1 MPSKAD
7 MDRERVAADMLAEL
21 QDEMRKMPVSDY
33 LVYLM
38 QSVSAMGFRRLGLSP
53 ETAGERDLEQSRLA
67 IEAFKALL
75 NVVEATRPREEVT
88 VHRAVLSQ
96 MQLAYVAA
104 LNPPPEPEIEDD
116 EEPEAEED

>member
-1 MPSKAD
+1 

-75 NVVEATRPREEVT
+75 NAVEATRSREEVK